1 MILFRN
7 TVNRK
12 KLKAWKFQS
21 HRLISFSAIKG
32 TVNGVEAVIKF
43 VLFLSLFLY
52 VNVNFKY
59 ILSSH
64 KIIFM
69 KIVNLFSSI
78 FQLVF
83 LICKFIVSFLI
94 SSFLKGQVLALPE
107 MCHTYPAMKNL
118 GTVVPY
124 LKKIQKIIHL
134 THPMSFSGISTFS
147 MEIWN
152 FLI

>member
-21 HRLISFSAIKG
+21 HRLTSFPAIKG
-32 TVNGVEAVIKF
+32 TVNWVETVMKF

-52 VNVNFKY
+52 VNVNFEY

-69 KIVNLFSSI
+69 KTVNLLSSI

-83 LICKFIVSFLI
+83 RICKFIVSFLK
-94 SSFLKGQVLALPE
+94 SF
-107 MCHTYPAMKNL
+107 
-118 GTVVPY
+118 
-124 LKKIQKIIHL
+124 IHL
-134 THPMSFSGISTFS
+134 MNMNKWDLSLAVPCFLF
-147 MEIWN
+147 N
-152 FLI
+152 FNSRKTKPTIIAFNI

>member
-21 HRLISFSAIKG
+21 HRLTSFSAIKG
-32 TVNGVEAVIKF
+32 TVNWVEAVMKF

-52 VNVNFKY
+52 VNVNFEY

-69 KIVNLFSSI
+69 KTVNLLSSI

-83 LICKFIVSFLI
+83 RICKFIVSFLK
-94 SSFLKGQVLALPE
+94 SF
-107 MCHTYPAMKNL
+107 
-118 GTVVPY
+118 
-124 LKKIQKIIHL
+124 IHL
-134 THPMSFSGISTFS
+134 MNMNKWDLSLAVPCFLF
-147 MEIWN
+147 N
-152 FLI
+152 FNSRKTKPTIIAFNI

>member
-21 HRLISFSAIKG
+21 HRLTSFPAIKG
-32 TVNGVEAVIKF
+32 TVNWVEAVMKF

-52 VNVNFKY
+52 VNVNFEY

-69 KIVNLFSSI
+69 KTVNLFSSI

-83 LICKFIVSFLI
+83 LICKFIVSFLK
-94 SSFLKGQVLALPE
+94 SF
-107 MCHTYPAMKNL
+107 
-118 GTVVPY
+118 
-124 LKKIQKIIHL
+124 IHL
-134 THPMSFSGISTFS
+134 MNMNKWDLSLAVPCFLF
-147 MEIWN
+147 N
-152 FLI
+152 FNSRKTKHTIIAFNL

>member
-21 HRLISFSAIKG
+21 HRLTSFSAIKG
-32 TVNGVEAVIKF
+32 TVNWVEAVMKF

-52 VNVNFKY
+52 VNVNFEY

-69 KIVNLFSSI
+69 KTVNLLSSI

-83 LICKFIVSFLI
+83 RICKFIVSFLK
-94 SSFLKGQVLALPE
+94 SF
-107 MCHTYPAMKNL
+107 
-118 GTVVPY
+118 
-124 LKKIQKIIHL
+124 IHL
-134 THPMSFSGISTFS
+134 MNMNKWDLSLAVPCFLF
-147 MEIWN
+147 N
-152 FLI
+152 FNSRKTKHTIIAFNL

>member
-1 MILFRN
+1 MILFHN

-21 HRLISFSAIKG
+21 HRLTSFSAIKG
-32 TVNGVEAVIKF
+32 SVNWVEAVMKF

-52 VNVNFKY
+52 VNENFKY

-69 KIVNLFSSI
+69 KTVNLFSSI

-83 LICKFIVSFLI
+83 LISKSIVFF
-94 SSFLKGQVLALPE
+94 FLKSF
-107 MCHTYPAMKNL
+107 
-118 GTVVPY
+118 
-124 LKKIQKIIHL
+124 IHL
-134 THPMSFSGISTFS
+134 MNMNKWDHSLAVPCFLF
-147 MEIWN
+147 N
-152 FLI
+152 FNSRKSKHTIIAFNL